1 MITVTT
7 LSDSWL
13 TAKLQFENLPNDG
26 KDLTIELPRM
36 PLLLSPGKSE
46 KIILNITSNVELN
59 TALKFTMYLKDASI
73 DGDIEQTGEVE
84 TEIKMPMI
92 QAMSCDG
99 VNKITFPPI
108 QENSSLIK
116 SIVLISDC
124 PADLLLELSVV
135 EGDSVFAIK
144 NVQEIKKVDVNKI
157 LMDRQGSTD
166 DGQPPGKAKAKATNK
181 QLCRL
186 TTGNAIKVTI
196 KFKAPKLS
204 DIEKGLYYY
213 PNFN

>member
-1 MITVTT
+1 
-7 LSDSWL
+7 
-13 TAKLQFENLPNDG
+13 
-26 KDLTIELPRM
+26 M

-59 TALKFTMYLKDASI
+59 TALKFSMQLKDASI
-73 DGDIEQTGEVE
+73 DGDIEQKGEVE
-84 TEIKMPMI
+84 TDIKMPMI

-116 SIVLISDC
+116 SFVLISDC

-135 EGDSVFAIK
+135 EGNSIFAIK
-144 NVQEIKKVDVNKI
+144 NVQEIKKGEVNKI

-166 DGQPPGKAKAKATNK
+166 DGQQPGKAKGKGSNK

-186 TTGNAIKVTI
+186 TSGNAIRVTV
-196 KFKAPKLS
+196 KFNAPKLA
-204 DIEKGLYYY
+204 DIEIG
-213 PNFN
+213 